1 MAEMRVL
8 AVDLGSKHVGLAV
21 CDELGLLVSPAGTI
35 ERKSN
40 KALADAI
47 VRHAR
52 RREAG
57 AIVVGHPINMDGT
70 AGRAAKDAEKIA
82 AMIAEA
88 GGPPVTLF
96 DERLSSWEAE
106 SLLADAG
113 ASRKKRRT
121 LVHEAAAAVIL
132 RSYLEARRQ

>member
-1 MAEMRVL
+1 MKIL
-8 AVDLGSKHVGLAV
+8 SVDLGSKNVGLAV
-21 CDELGLLVSPAGTI
+21 CDELGISVSPAGTVP
-35 ERKSN
+35 RKSN
-40 KALADAI
+40 AMLVEAI
-47 VRHAR
+47 IRQAR
-52 RREAG
+52 RREAD

-82 AMIAEA
+82 AMIALA

-106 SLLADAG
+106 NLLIEAG
-113 ASRKKRRT
+113 ASRKKKRT

-132 RSYLEARRQ
+132 RSYLEAKRQDNP